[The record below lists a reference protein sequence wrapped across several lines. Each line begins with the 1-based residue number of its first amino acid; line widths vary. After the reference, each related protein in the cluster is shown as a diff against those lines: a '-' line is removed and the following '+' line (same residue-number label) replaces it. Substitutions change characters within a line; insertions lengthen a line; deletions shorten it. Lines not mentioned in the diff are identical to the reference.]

1 MKLRI
6 LGCGTSSGVPRIGG
20 DWGRCDPDNARN
32 LRSRASILVSLGG
45 FRLLVD
51 TSPDMRLQLLDAGV
65 GEVDAV
71 IWTHEHADHCHGL
84 DDLRQIM
91 HLRGSAVPAY
101 ARGNVLDI
109 LKWRFTYAFVGNAGY
124 PASVDPID
132 LADHQA
138 IGPIEVSAIDMPH
151 GPIKATGLIFSD
163 GAHRIGYATDF
174 SRFTDDMVDFFQ
186 GVDLFVIDAL
196 RRYPH
201 PTHPHLAMTL
211 AALEKVGNPH
221 AIITHMD
228 NTMDYDDLAGELPP
242 GVEPGYD
249 GLEVHL

>member
-1 MKLRI
+1 M
-6 LGCGTSSGVPRIGG
+6 PRIGN
-20 DWGRCDPDNARN
+20 DWGQCDPDNPRN
-32 LRSRASILVSLGG
+32 LRSRSSILISLGG

-51 TSPDMRLQLLDAGV
+51 TSPDMRLQLLDAEV
-65 GEVDAV
+65 GAVDGI

-91 HLRGSAVPAY
+91 HLRGSLVPAY
-101 ARGNVLDI
+101 ARNHVLDT
-109 LKWRFTYAFVGNAGY
+109 LKWRFTYAFAGNAGY
-124 PASVDPID
+124 PALVDPID
-132 LADHQA
+132 LLDHQS
-138 IGPIEVSAIDMPH
+138 IGPIEVSAIEMPH
-151 GPIKATGLIFSD
+151 GPIKASGLVFSD
-163 GAHRIGYATDF
+163 GVHKIGYATDF
-174 SRFTDDMVDFFQ
+174 SKFTDEMVDFFQ

-211 AALEKVGNPH
+211 AALEKCGSPR

-242 GVEPGYD
+242 RVEPGYD
-249 GLEVHL
+249 GLEVQL